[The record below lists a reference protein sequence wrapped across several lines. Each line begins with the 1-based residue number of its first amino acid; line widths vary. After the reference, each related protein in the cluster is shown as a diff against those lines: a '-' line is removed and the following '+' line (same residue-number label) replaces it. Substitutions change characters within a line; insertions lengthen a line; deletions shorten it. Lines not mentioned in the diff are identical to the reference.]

1 MLSLS
6 FRLRFTI
13 LLLLI
18 TSAFLIDNNYAELY
32 PDLESDRLNSFPH
45 HKISLHM
52 PCVESNMFATNCAC
66 HIRCLEPS
74 CKQAWELCE
83 KYKIRYI
90 STRDSSYF
98 RHLASELLTCSLFV
112 NSHLHAI
119 NIYWFRTFSKG
130 CKYVLFRGSKNNK
143 IATLKRKPTAEELKR
158 YVEIPASVRLFCFY
172 VKAFLFDLTSLFSNA
187 CQTKI
192 SIDQILCWQLSSKY
206 ARAWNI

>member
-6 FRLRFTI
+6 LRLRFTI
-13 LLLLI
+13 FLLLI

-83 KYKIRYI
+83 KYKIRYV

-98 RHLASELLTCSLFV
+98 
-112 NSHLHAI
+112 
-119 NIYWFRTFSKG
+119 
-130 CKYVLFRGSKNNK
+130 
-143 IATLKRKPTAEELKR
+143 
-158 YVEIPASVRLFCFY
+158 
-172 VKAFLFDLTSLFSNA
+172 
-187 CQTKI
+187 
-192 SIDQILCWQLSSKY
+192 
-206 ARAWNI
+206 